1 MTAWP
6 DLLDALEAR
15 TGALEQALADGA
27 PDVEVPHLELAAA
40 GPLPQHLR
48 LRAQVLLARTRS
60 LEQDLTRRTG
70 AAARARA
77 AYASH

>member
-15 TGALEQALADGA
+15 TYVLEAALAAGGE
-27 PDVEVPHLELAAA
+27 DVELTDLELTAD
-40 GPLPQHLR
+40 GPLPPALR
-48 LRAQVLLARTRS
+48 LRAQVLLARTRQ
-60 LEQDLTRRTG
+60 LEQELGRRTG

>member
-15 TGALEQALADGA
+15 TGALEGTLAAGDAGA
-27 PDVEVPHLELAAA
+27 EVAHLELVAD
-40 GPLPQHLR
+40 GPLPGHLR
-48 LRAQVLLARTRS
+48 LRASVLLARTRQ
-60 LEQDLTRRTG
+60 LEQELARRTG

>member
-15 TGALEQALADGA
+15 THALEQALAAGDA
-27 PDVEVPHLELAAA
+27 DAEVAHLELAAA
-40 GPLPQHLR
+40 GPLPQGLR
-48 LRAQVLLARTRS
+48 LRASVLLARTRQ
-60 LEQDLTRRTG
+60 LERELAHRTG

>member
-1 MTAWP
+1 MTPWP

-15 TGALEQALADGA
+15 TAALDDALARGD
-27 PDVEVPHLELAAA
+27 DEVELPALELAAD
-40 GPLPQHLR
+40 GPLPPALR
-48 LRAQVLLARTRS
+48 LRAQVLLARTRV
-60 LEQDLTRRTG
+60 LEQELARRTG

>member
-1 MTAWP
+1 MTSWP

-15 TGALEQALADGA
+15 TGVLELALAGGEDDVRV
-27 PDVEVPHLELAAA
+27 PDLELAAD
-40 GPLPQHLR
+40 GPLPEALR
-48 LRAQVLLARTRS
+48 LRAQVLLARTRR
-60 LEQDLTRRTG
+60 LEQELARRTG